1 MALKT
6 SSSACATLALCQCL
20 CFLERGVLE
29 MARET
34 PGIQTFPIRVKMG
47 ASGFYL
53 YTAFSRPFFPQDV
66 CSFCRTSLL
75 STGLVKYFSRE
86 EAFSGSS
93 VFWLQCG
100 TTRPSQ
106 GAAARQP
113 RVSLA
118 IPSIPASGS
127 QSQVMTGITEDLFQN
142 SDCHPG
148 LTKPG
153 SQNPGTWTYEELP
166 LVVPTVGQV

>member
-6 SSSACATLALCQCL
+6 SPSACATLASCQCL

-47 ASGFYL
+47 APSFYL

-75 STGLVKYFSRE
+75 STGLEFSRE
-86 EAFSGSS
+86 EAFSGSR
-93 VFWLQCG
+93 VFRLQCG

-113 RVSLA
+113 RVSWL
-118 IPSIPASGS
+118 SLRSQPA
-127 QSQVMTGITEDLFQN
+127 
-142 SDCHPG
+142 
-148 LTKPG
+148 
-153 SQNPGTWTYEELP
+153 
-166 LVVPTVGQV
+166 VPKAR